1 MAAYVI
7 TDVEITDEE
16 RYREF
21 LGKVTG
27 TVEAYGGRF
36 VARGGTIDVVKGS
49 WTPERIAILESGSVE
64 DVTKWLSS
72 PEYSSLD
79 AIRTSSSNIN
89 MVVVQGL

>member
-21 LGKVTG
+21 LGKMTG

-36 VARGGTIDVVKGS
+36 VARGGTI
-49 WTPERIAILESGSVE
+49 SG
-64 DVTKWLSS
+64 
-72 PEYSSLD
+72 
-79 AIRTSSSNIN
+79 
-89 MVVVQGL
+89 G